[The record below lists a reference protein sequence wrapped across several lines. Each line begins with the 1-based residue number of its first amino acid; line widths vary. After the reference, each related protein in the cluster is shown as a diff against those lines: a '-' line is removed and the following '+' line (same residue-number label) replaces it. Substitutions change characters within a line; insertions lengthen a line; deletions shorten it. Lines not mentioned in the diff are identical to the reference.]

1 MDRGSL
7 IWATKD
13 EAHLNELVKDHPFF
27 GGFLLASELFDGFRR
42 EYLFENPRRFR
53 AHAYMDVHVNNG
65 LDRLLTGRITSLSDL
80 QCAELALYSLLLHEN
95 TDVIL
100 PSALVSDSAFM
111 AGFKGYCALRPQRS
125 DTTAEVMQLC
135 KAMDLIYAPEF
146 CNGSAGKIVESS
158 LKHSLLINQQYDG
171 MAFPHFEVSGR
182 YLEDLALF
190 PQQLD
195 GYAYLGDSAIDKA
208 LLECGVISALRKRLS
223 EDWTSEWNRI
233 SHRSLTIVLP
243 PLIAILFQRCQSRD
257 DLPKEIIKL
266 RDELSEVRRELRNFD
281 EQLRAVGT
289 VADIA
294 QTHDRIMC
302 TFKHIV
308 PSVFR
313 TNIEHRAQTICWA
326 IDSLFGLK
334 DLFTPKGLQNATKRV
349 FRYDRDFHAGKPP
362 RRIMNSTVTSKT
374 IGNLL
379 RVEGMEEL
387 CNDILYQDEIDK
399 LRRDLLQPSRR

>member
-7 IWATKD
+7 IWAKRD
-13 EAHLNELVKDHPFF
+13 EPHLNELVKDHPPF
-27 GGFLLASELFDGFRR
+27 GGFLLASELFDGFRC
-42 EYLFENPRRFR
+42 EFLVENPRRFR

-65 LDRLLTGRITSLSDL
+65 LDRLLTGRIASLSDL

-95 TDVIL
+95 THVIL
-100 PSALVSDSAFM
+100 PSTLVSDLAFTP
-111 AGFKGYCALRPQRS
+111 GVRIFHTLRPQRS
-125 DTTAEVMQLC
+125 KTTAEVMHLC
-135 KAMDLIYAPEF
+135 KAVDLIYAPEY
-146 CNGSAGKIVESS
+146 CNGSAGTIVESS
-158 LKHSLLINQQYDG
+158 LKHSLLINRQYDG

-195 GYAYLGDSAIDKA
+195 GYAYLGDSTIDKA
-208 LLECGVISALRKRLS
+208 LLECGVVSALRKRLS
-223 EDWTSEWNRI
+223 EDWKSEWDRI

-257 DLPKEIIKL
+257 DLPKEIVKL
-266 RDELSEVRRELRNFD
+266 RDELSEVRTELRNFD
-281 EQLRAVGT
+281 EQMRAVGT
-289 VADIA
+289 AADIA

-308 PSVFR
+308 PSAFR

-326 IDSLFGLK
+326 IDSLLGLK
-334 DLFTPKGLQNATKRV
+334 DLFTPKGLQKTIKRI
-349 FRYDRDFHAGKPP
+349 FRYDRDFHAGKPA
-362 RRIMNSTVTSKT
+362 RRIVNATITSKT
-374 IGNLL
+374 IGDLL

-387 CNDILYQDEIDK
+387 CNGILYQDELDK
-399 LRRDLLQPSRR
+399 LRRDRLQASRN

>member
-7 IWATKD
+7 IWAKRD
-13 EAHLNELVKDHPFF
+13 EPHLNELVKDHPPF
-27 GGFLLASELFDGFRR
+27 GGFLLASELFDGFRC
-42 EYLFENPRRFR
+42 EFLVENPRRFR

-65 LDRLLTGRITSLSDL
+65 LDRLLTGRIASLSDL

-100 PSALVSDSAFM
+100 PSTLVSDLAFTP
-111 AGFKGYCALRPQRS
+111 AFRTFHTLRPQRS
-125 DTTAEVMQLC
+125 KTTAEVMHQC
-135 KAMDLIYAPEF
+135 KAVDLIYAPEY
-146 CNGSAGKIVESS
+146 CNGSAGTIVESS
-158 LKHSLLINQQYDG
+158 LKHSLLINRQYDG

-195 GYAYLGDSAIDKA
+195 GYAYLGVSTIDKA
-208 LLECGVISALRKRLS
+208 LLECGVVSALRKRLS
-223 EDWTSEWNRI
+223 EDWKSEWDRI

-257 DLPKEIIKL
+257 DLPKEIVKL
-266 RDELSEVRRELRNFD
+266 RDELSEVRTELRNFD
-281 EQLRAVGT
+281 EQMRAVGT
-289 VADIA
+289 AADIA

-308 PSVFR
+308 PSAFR

-326 IDSLFGLK
+326 IDSLLGLK
-334 DLFTPKGLQNATKRV
+334 DLFTPKGLQKTIKRI
-349 FRYDRDFHAGKPP
+349 FRYDRDFHAGKPA
-362 RRIMNSTVTSKT
+362 RRIVNATITSKT
-374 IGNLL
+374 IGDLL

-387 CNDILYQDEIDK
+387 CNGILYQDELDK
-399 LRRDLLQPSRR
+399 LRRDRLQASRN